1 MCLMVQAGAAMSRF
15 FFPYSLTAQLL
26 NRFSIHVLWPVKYI
40 SRYLNQDFVQSYS
53 TVSDRIT
60 FSCEKVRVIL
70 DFCRPDV
77 DHYYIKLSSRVPL
90 TYPIRVFNEA
100 PDPLAINQS
109 CSSCSTI
116 SSIYLETLS
125 WITKTHSPRIICLLE
140 CSGLLWPR
148 EIEAHILM

>member
-1 MCLMVQAGAAMSRF
+1 MCLMVQAGAGMSKN
-15 FFPYSLTAQLL
+15 FFPYSLTAQSL

-40 SRYLNQDFVQSYS
+40 SRYLNQDFVQSYG

-77 DHYYIKLSSRVPL
+77 DHHYIKLSSGVPL

-100 PDPLAINQS
+100 QDPLAINQS
-109 CSSCSTI
+109 SHSWSSCSTI

-125 WITKTHSPRIICLLE
+125 LYAYWSIVVC
-140 CSGLLWPR
+140 CDR
-148 EIEAHILM
+148 EKLKHIS